1 MLFFSR
7 VLLDVKNLSFS
18 FGRNGNHAAVA
29 IAAMEGNHAVNECV
43 KRVVLTHTYVLSG
56 IVNRTALAND
66 DVAGYAGLSAPNLN
80 A

>member
-1 MLFFSR
+1 
-7 VLLDVKNLSFS
+7 
-18 FGRNGNHAAVA
+18 
-29 IAAMEGNHAVNECV
+29 MEGNDAVNECV

-66 DVAGYAGLSAPNLN
+66 DVAGYAGLAAPNLN

>member
-1 MLFFSR
+1 MS
-7 VLLDVKNLSFS
+7 KNLSFS
-18 FGRNGNHAAVA
+18 FGRNGNYAAVA

-43 KRVVLTHTYVLSG
+43 KRVVLTHTHVLSG

-66 DVAGYAGLSAPNLN
+66 DVAGNAGLSAPNLN